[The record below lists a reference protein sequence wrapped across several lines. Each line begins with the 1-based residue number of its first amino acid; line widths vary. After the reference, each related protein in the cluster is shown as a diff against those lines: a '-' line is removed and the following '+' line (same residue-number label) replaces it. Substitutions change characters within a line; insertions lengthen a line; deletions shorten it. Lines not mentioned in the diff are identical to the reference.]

1 MTNARL
7 HPWKSGFWAVIM
19 LFGVA
24 HLEARELAQSF
35 DMVITNGRIIDGTGS
50 PWYMGDIGIRSGK
63 IAAIGNLSAA
73 RRARTIDARRMVV
86 APGFIDMLGQS
97 EYTILVDPRLPS
109 KIFQGIT
116 TEITGEGESI
126 APLNDA
132 ILRADQEQY
141 DHYHIQ
147 VDWRTFR
154 EYFSRLEKQR
164 IGINLASYV
173 GATRVRRMVLG
184 DNDVQPTPAQLEDMK
199 EFVSQ
204 AMRDGAVGVSTSLE
218 YAPAPYAKTEELI
231 ALAGEASKFG
241 GIYATHMRNEGTGI
255 LAAIDEALRIG
266 REAHIPVEIWHLKVG
281 GKPSWGRMPEVV
293 AKINAARAQ
302 GLDVTADTYAYTAWF
317 NDFSA
322 FIPAWAH
329 DGGNAK
335 LLERLKDRRTRDR
348 IRQDMLTPSD
358 QWDNEWQEIPGPEAV
373 LIGVVHTPQLLPLQG
388 KTLAEIARI
397 GNKDPMDALF
407 DLLIE
412 DHALTSVA
420 VFGMSEPDVALAL
433 QQPWVS
439 VDNDSSGTAPDGI
452 LGQEHPHPR
461 AYGTFPR
468 ILHKYVREERKL
480 TLEDA
485 VRKFSALPAQRMRL
499 TDRGVL
505 KAGLWADLVIFDPA
519 KVHDVATFD
528 NPNQLSEGM
537 EYVLVNGVPVIDH
550 SEMTGHG
557 RTLGRFSEVSHRPE
571 RGNPRLQ
578 PPRHQALLRSRPP
591 GLRARPARYQE
602 QGITRAG
609 RFRRAALR

>member
-1 MTNARL
+1 MTNSKLQR
-7 HPWKSGFWAVIM
+7 WKSFFLCAV
-19 LFGVA
+19 LLLGVA
-24 HLEARELAQSF
+24 LLKAGEQSRSF
-35 DMVITNGRIIDGTGS
+35 DIVITNGRIIDGTGS
-50 PWYMGDIGIRSGK
+50 PWYSGDIGIRDGQ
-63 IAAIGNLSAA
+63 IAAIGNLSNAK
-73 RRARTIDARRMVV
+73 RARTIDARGRVV

-126 APLNDA
+126 APLNDM
-132 ILRADQEQY
+132 IRRADQEQY

-164 IGINLASYV
+164 IGINIASYV

-184 DNDVQPTPAQLEDMK
+184 DSDVQPTPAQLDQMREL
-199 EFVSQ
+199 VNQ

-231 ALAGEASKFG
+231 ALAAEAAKFG

-255 LAAIDEALRIG
+255 LPAIDEALRIG
-266 REAHIPVEIWHLKVG
+266 REAKIPVEIWHLKTG

-293 AKINAARAQ
+293 ARINAARAQ

-335 LLERLKDRRTRDR
+335 LIERLKDPA
-348 IRQDMLTPSD
+348 IREHIRKDMLTPSD

-373 LIGVVHTPQLLPLQG
+373 LIGVVHNPQLLLLQG
-388 KTLAEIARI
+388 KTLAEIAKLW
-397 GNKDPMDALF
+397 NKDPMDALF

-420 VFGMSEPDVALAL
+420 VFGMSEPDVLLAL

-439 VDNDSSGTAPDGI
+439 VDNDSSGTAPEGV
-452 LGQEHPHPR
+452 LGREHPHPR

-468 ILHKYVREERKL
+468 ILRKYVREDHKV

-485 VRKFSALPAQRMRL
+485 IRKFSALPAQRMRL

-505 KAGLWADLVIFDPA
+505 KAGMWADIVIFDPA
-519 KVHDVATFD
+519 RVHDVATFE
-528 NPNQLSEGM
+528 NPNQLSQGM
-537 EYVLVNGVPVIDH
+537 EYVIVNGVPVVDH
-550 SEMTGHG
+550 NEMTGALPG
-557 RTLGRFSEVSHRPE
+557 KVL
-571 RGNPRLQ
+571 RG
-578 PPRHQALLRSRPP
+578 P
-591 GLRARPARYQE
+591 GYMP
-602 QGITRAG
+602 
-609 RFRRAALR
+609 